1 MGNAGSLTFSLGQL
15 GRKDGKEKKSV
26 PTLNIALLQH
36 TERGDQEK
44 MTWS

>member
-15 GRKDGKEKKSV
+15 GRKDGEEKNSV
-26 PTLNIALLQH
+26 PTLNIAFFEHNEHGGQ
-36 TERGDQEK
+36 DK

>member
-15 GRKDGKEKKSV
+15 GRKDGKEKKSA
-26 PTLNIALLQH
+26 PTLTIALLQRA
-36 TERGDQEK
+36 ERGGQEK